1 MEIRSSTHTV
11 LYNKLINHFKN
22 NIKLSFKINILIFIM
37 TKDDIFYSINI
48 KSEKIPD
55 FIINDD
61 KSTIETMIVKE
72 LCF

>member
-22 NIKLSFKINILIFIM
+22 NIKLSFKINFLIFIM

-55 FIINDD
+55 FIITDD

>member
-22 NIKLSFKINILIFIM
+22 NIKLSFKINFLIFIM